1 MRKHR
6 RTRYKKK
13 MAIAAATLGIIGIP
27 TAAMACI
34 GPQGPGATKNVA
46 GATRNFGNQSTHPSS
61 SRPLPGTPVPSR
73 MDSAADP
80 TGATQPTAKT
90 THTPHK
96 RKPTGMTKPPTATTP
111 TQPAPTRPTNPVGK
125 PTTEASEPP
134 TPTKPTTPADTQTPT
149 TSAVPPSGPAAEVV
163 TIVNQERAKAGCPAL
178 TVNTKL
184 TAAALQHSQ
193 DMAAHANMSHTG
205 SDGSDPGERIT
216 RAGYTWTTYG
226 ENIAYGYSTPQ
237 QVMTGWMNSPGH
249 RQNILNCAFKEIGV
263 GLAGPN
269 SYWTQNFGT
278 AR

>member
-1 MRKHR
+1 MV
-6 RTRYKKK
+6 
-13 MAIAAATLGIIGIP
+13 IAAATLGIIGVP
-27 TAAMACI
+27 TAAIACI
-34 GPQGPGATKNVA
+34 APQGPAGTKNVA
-46 GATRNFGNQSTHPSS
+46 GATRNVGNQSTYPSS
-61 SRPLPGTPVPSR
+61 SRPLPGPPVPNWT
-73 MDSAADP
+73 DSAADP
-80 TGATQPTAKT
+80 TGGTQPTAKT

-96 RKPTGMTKPPTATTP
+96 RKPTRTTERPTATTP
-111 TQPAPTRPTNPVGK
+111 TQPAAPRPTNPVGK
-125 PTTEASEPP
+125 PTTEASKPP
-134 TPTKPTTPADTQTPT
+134 TSTKPTTPADTQKPT
-149 TSAVPPSGPAAEVV
+149 APADTQKPTAPAVPPSGPAAEVV
-163 TIVNQERAKAGCPAL
+163 SLVNQERAKAGCSAL

-216 RAGYTWTTYG
+216 RAGYTWKTYG
-226 ENIAYGYSTPQ
+226 ENIAYGYSTAQ

-269 SYWTQNFGT
+269 SYWTQDFGT